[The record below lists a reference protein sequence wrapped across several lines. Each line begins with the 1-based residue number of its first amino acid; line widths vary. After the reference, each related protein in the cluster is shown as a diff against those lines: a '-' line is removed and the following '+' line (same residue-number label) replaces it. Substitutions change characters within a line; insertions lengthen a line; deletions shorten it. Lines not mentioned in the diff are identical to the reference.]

1 MRWLKDFTSDIYDPS
16 YTDMLRVAA
25 MSEMGRGKL
34 SDVVA
39 LLSGRNFET
48 KEYEET
54 VEEQSFAKLAEG
66 VKRFINQTQFTKF
79 VMIVRSAG
87 FISSDLISS
96 QGSLNFGYI
105 LYLRCKQ
112 EGIDAADIER
122 LVRRWFVFSL
132 LTGRYSGSFESQ
144 YDQDLRQMETAGT
157 EQMVKTVLESGLTDG
172 FWDGV
177 LPQVMDTSAA
187 RSPYWNAFRASQ
199 VFTKAKGF
207 LSTEISTQDLI
218 DLKGDVHHI
227 YPKGYLKAKG
237 YKPGQYNQI
246 ANLVQMQTEI
256 NIKIGA
262 KSPQQYFATL
272 DAQVNGGPQEYG
284 GITSRDKLVESLN
297 EHALPLELLDGE
309 IPYEDFLVIRRKLM
323 AEVIR
328 KYFEK
333 L

>member
-1 MRWLKDFTSDIYDPS
+1 
-16 YTDMLRVAA
+16 MLRVAA

-48 KEYEET
+48 KEYEEA

-157 EQMVKTVLESGLTDG
+157 EQMVKTVLESGLSDG
-172 FWDGV
+172 FWEGV

-284 GITSRDKLVESLN
+284 GITSREKLVESLN